1 MKTKAEADKKAREIL
16 SLAIQRLYAAD
27 FDRPELLFQ
36 LFIFLLTTLR
46 VVSLVVKEEIFES
59 FEQITGTNLIIDDT
73 PECVTVSSHDPVRRE
88 IASVTMENLISDGRI
103 QGAVQGTNQ
112 VTFNLSNTLLCPVLR
127 SVTYC

>member
-16 SLAIQRLYAAD
+16 SLAIQRLYAAE

-88 IASVTMENLISDGRI
+88 IASVTMENLISDGGI
-103 QGAVQGTNQ
+103 QGAVQGNKPSY
-112 VTFNLSNTLLCPVLR
+112 V
-127 SVTYC
+127 